1 MMLTASLK
9 KIKTMQDLRTEK
21 LRLRYESLRAEDALN
36 DSLHAFESLFS
47 IFTIMRKA
55 SHSFQY
61 AFNLATG
68 VSSFFSRIFGKKHK
82 KSQYTQESSPEK

>member
-1 MMLTASLK
+1 MMLAASLK

-36 DSLHAFESLFS
+36 DSLHAFESVFS
-47 IFTIMRKA
+47 IFTVMRKA
-55 SHSFQY
+55 SHSLQY
-61 AFNLATG
+61 AFNLASG

-82 KSQYTQESSPEK
+82 KNQHTHEPSPGK